1 MTPSNVVM
9 LVPHD
14 LGQHL
19 GCYGVEAVHSEN
31 IDQLAAVGVRFENSF
46 CTAPQCSPSRAS
58 IFTGRYPHS
67 NGVMGLTH
75 SDFAWDFNPGERH
88 LSEILRQ
95 AGYHTALMDYGH
107 EARRGKE
114 KERFDE
120 ILAGGDGLDRARHA
134 AAFFQRRKAEEGP
147 FFLEIPFDETH
158 RGEMGF
164 EAAPDWRDK
173 GIYVPP
179 YIINEASSREEF
191 AGFQGLVRKL
201 DEAVGHILHGLE
213 EAGLAENTLFVFTS
227 DHGIPFP
234 RAKCS
239 LYDPGMQVPLILWQ
253 KGAPWA
259 NGGVLGPLISNIDYL
274 PTILDYAG
282 IPIPGNVQGR
292 SFAALLRG
300 EAYEKNPEIFG
311 EMTYHDYYDP
321 RRCIRTRDFKLIV
334 NFSAAPFFMDSSQSW
349 RPKCITVNPENPSY
363 AYHPP
368 VELYDLT
375 RDPLEFDNLADA
387 PGYADKRRALLN
399 RLYAWMQATQ
409 DPLLEGVPVSPM
421 HHMAWKAL
429 RAEKGS

>member
-1 MTPSNVVM
+1 MTKPNIVM

-31 IDQLAAVGVRFENSF
+31 IDRLAAAGVRFANSF

-75 SDFAWDFNPGERH
+75 ADFAWDFNPGERH

-120 ILAGGDGLDRARHA
+120 VLPGGDGLERAKRA
-134 AAFFQRRKAEEGP
+134 AAFFRRHKEAEKP

-158 RGEMGF
+158 RTEYGF
-164 EAAPDWRDK
+164 EAAPDWREK
-173 GIYVPP
+173 GIYLPA
-179 YIINEASSREEF
+179 YIVDEASSREEF

-201 DEAVGHILHGLE
+201 DEAVGRIIRGLE
-213 EAGLAENTLFVFTS
+213 DTGLAETTLVVFTA

-239 LYDPGMQVPLILWQ
+239 LYDPGLQVPLILWQ

-259 NGGVLGPLISNIDYL
+259 NGTVFDQLISNIDYV
-274 PTILDYAG
+274 PTLLDFAG
-282 IPIPGNVQGR
+282 APIPGNVQGR
-292 SFAALLRG
+292 SFASLLRG
-300 EAYEKNPEIFG
+300 ESYEKNPEIFG

-321 RRCIRTRDFKLIV
+321 RRCIRTWDFKLIV
-334 NFSAAPFFMDSSQSW
+334 NFTAAPFFMDPSQSW
-349 RPKCITVNPENPSY
+349 RPKCITVSPREPSY

-368 VELYDLT
+368 VELYDLIN
-375 RDPLEFDNLADA
+375 DPDEFENLADA
-387 PGYADKRRALLN
+387 ANYEEYRRYFLD
-399 RLYAWMQATQ
+399 RLYTWMQETQ

-421 HHMAWKAL
+421 HRMAWEAL
-429 RAEKGS
+429 RG

>member
-1 MTPSNVVM
+1 MDQRLNVVI

-19 GCYGVEAVHSEN
+19 GCYGIEAVHSEN
-31 IDQLAAVGVRFENSF
+31 IDHLAAAGVRFENSF

-75 SDFAWDFNPGERH
+75 GDFAWDFNPGERH
-88 LSEILRQ
+88 LSEILCQ

-107 EARRGKE
+107 EQQRGKE
-114 KERFDE
+114 KRCFDE
-120 ILAGGDGLDRARHA
+120 VLPGGDGLERAKHA
-134 AAFFQRRKAEEGP
+134 VAFFQRHKNDEKP

-158 RGEMGF
+158 RGEIGF

-179 YIINEASSREEF
+179 YIVDESSSREEF

-201 DEAVGHILHGLE
+201 DEAVGRILAGLE
-213 EAGLAENTLFVFTS
+213 DTSLAENTLFVFTS

-239 LYDPGMQVPLILWQ
+239 LYDPGLQVPLILWQ

-259 NGGVLGPLISNIDYL
+259 NGVVYDQMISNIDYL
-274 PTILDYAG
+274 PTVLDFAG
-282 IPIPGNVQGR
+282 VPIPGNVQGC
-292 SFAALLRG
+292 SFAPLLVG
-300 EAYEKNPEIFG
+300 GTYEKNPAIFG

-321 RRCIRTRDFKLIV
+321 RRCIRTGEFKLIV
-334 NFSAAPFFMDSSQSW
+334 NFTAAPFFMDPSQSW

-368 VELYDLT
+368 VELYDLKN
-375 RDPLEFDNLADA
+375 DPLEFNNLADA
-387 PGYADKRRALLN
+387 PDYAPYRRALLDELN
-399 RLYAWMQATQ
+399 AWMQATH
-409 DPLLEGVPVSPM
+409 DPLLEGVPVSPI
-421 HHMAWKAL
+421 HRKVWKEL
-429 RAEKGS
+429 RG